1 MAVTAL
7 WRIKGYIG
15 KVLIYAENP
24 EKTLKP
30 ETISI
35 PDEFNR
41 DSLEDVI
48 SYAERDEATNHR
60 QLVWGINCTAEN
72 ARREMM
78 AVKRQFQ
85 KEDGTI
91 AYHGY
96 QSFREGEVSPELAHQ
111 IGIRLATQLWGDRYQ
126 VLVATHLDKE
136 SHLHNHFVI
145 NTVSFVDGIKFH
157 RTKGDY
163 RQMQIVSD
171 ALCKEYGLSV
181 IEKPMGKGK
190 HYLEYQAE
198 KSGKPTW
205 KTYIRDDV
213 DAAIRSS
220 MTFQQF
226 VRNMRERG
234 YAIERRAT
242 TLRLL
247 PPGRERFVR
256 FDTLGESYTEDA
268 IISRILKQ
276 QKREHPPTPTQPVV
290 RKAKVYGDFRLS
302 KITWKG
308 LRALYF
314 FYLRKLREA
323 QRQPAGY
330 APYILREELRL
341 MDAISEQSKF
351 VFRHKLDTAEQV
363 ETLKSSLLTQV
374 QALTAERTQQRNL
387 KRRQGVSEK
396 DIEQIDTRISELS
409 NQLKSLRKEIKLCD
423 SVIERSLLIQAKNE
437 QLKILKGKEKEKN
450 EPARRSGRTSREYGD
465 KHYH

>member
-1 MAVTAL
+1 M
-7 WRIKGYIG
+7 
-15 KVLIYAENP
+15 
-24 EKTLKP
+24 
-30 ETISI
+30 
-35 PDEFNR
+35 
-41 DSLEDVI
+41 
-48 SYAERDEATNHR
+48 
-60 QLVWGINCTAEN
+60 
-72 ARREMM
+72 
-78 AVKRQFQ
+78 
-85 KEDGTI
+85 
-91 AYHGY
+91 
-96 QSFREGEVSPELAHQ
+96 
-111 IGIRLATQLWGDRYQ
+111 
-126 VLVATHLDKE
+126 LVATHLDKE

>member
-15 KVLIYAENP
+15 KVLLYAENP
-24 EKTLKP
+24 EKTLNP
-30 ETISI
+30 NSLPI

-48 SYAERDEATNHR
+48 LYAERDEATNQR
-60 QLVWGINCTAEN
+60 QLVWGINCTVEN
-72 ARREMM
+72 ARWEMM
-78 AVKRQFQ
+78 AVKRKFQ

-96 QSFREGEVSPELAHQ
+96 QSFKEGEVSPELAHQ
-111 IGIRLATQLWGDRYQ
+111 IGIRLATQLWGERYQ
-126 VLVATHLDKE
+126 VLVATHLDKA

-171 ALCKEYGLSV
+171 ALCREYGLYV
-181 IEKPMGKGK
+181 IEKPMGKGQ

-198 KSGKPTW
+198 KAGKPTW
-205 KTYIRDDV
+205 KTYIREDV

-247 PPGRERFVR
+247 PPGRERYVR
-256 FDTLGESYTEDA
+256 FDTLGESYTEDK
-268 IISRILKQ
+268 IISRILRQ
-276 QKREHPPTPTQPVV
+276 QKREHQPKPEPQTT
-290 RKAKVYGDFRLS
+290 RKVKVHGDFRLS
-302 KITWKG
+302 KVTWKG

-314 FYLRKLREA
+314 FYRRKLREA
-323 QRQPAGY
+323 QRQSVGY
-330 APYILREELRL
+330 APYILREDLRL
-341 MDAISEQSKF
+341 MDAISEQTKF
-351 VFRHKLDTAEQV
+351 VFKHKLDTAEQV
-363 ETLKSSLLTQV
+363 DALKASLTDQMKSISS
-374 QALTAERTQQRNL
+374 ERTHLRNL
-387 KRRQGVSEK
+387 KRHKGTTAEEIEK
-396 DIEQIDTRISELS
+396 YNARISELS
-409 NQLKSLRKEIKLCD
+409 KQLKSLREDVNRCD

-437 QLKILKGKEKEKN
+437 QLKTLERKEKEKN

-465 KHYH
+465 QRYH